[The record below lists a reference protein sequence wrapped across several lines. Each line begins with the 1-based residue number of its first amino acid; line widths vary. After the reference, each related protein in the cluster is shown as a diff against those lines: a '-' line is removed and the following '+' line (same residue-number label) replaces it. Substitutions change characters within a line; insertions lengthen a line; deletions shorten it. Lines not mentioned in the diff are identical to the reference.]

1 MVTYNPDSREQL
13 SNKRLFD
20 NADGMIMNFSKA
32 QREKMWAHLEE
43 VLNDILLIKKNKIQ
57 IILDKLNYKS
67 LSYWERL
74 ELIKELKEL
83 SRKKEEKEKRKLYD
97 VIKSLKDT
105 SKTQYTKQIKI
116 TKKLRTF
123 TFLKNIFGNNSTE
136 KPNN

>member
-1 MVTYNPDSREQL
+1 MDRKVPYTPNTFEESMVM
-13 SNKRLFD
+13 K
-20 NADGMIMNFSKA
+20 FSKTI
-32 QREKMWAHLEE
+32 WEE
-43 VLNDILLIKKNKIQ
+43 VWLSMEKLFNDILLTREDKIQ
-57 IILDKLNYKS
+57 IILDRFNYKS

-97 VIKSLKDT
+97 VIKSLKNT
-105 SKTQYTKQIKI
+105 SKTQYTKIITI
-116 TKKLRTF
+116 TKELTTF

>member
-1 MVTYNPDSREQL
+1 MVSYTSNTFEELSHSRYSMFMKIPTKEKLWL
-13 SNKRLFD
+13 S
-20 NADGMIMNFSKA
+20 I
-32 QREKMWAHLEE
+32 EKI
-43 VLNDILLIKKNKIQ
+43 LNDILLVKEDKVQ
-57 IILDKLNYKS
+57 IILDRLNYKS

-74 ELIKELKEL
+74 ELIKELREL
-83 SRKKEEKEKRKLYD
+83 SRKKEDKEKRKLYD

>member
-1 MVTYNPDSREQL
+1 MVKYNPSSREQL
-13 SNKRLFD
+13 SNKRLFNNYD
-20 NADGMIMNFSKA
+20 ALINFSEIN
-32 QREKMWAHLEE
+32 REEIWLSVQKLFF
-43 VLNDILLIKKNKIQ
+43 DKLLTREDKIQ
-57 IILDKLNYKS
+57 IILDMFSYKS

-74 ELIKELKEL
+74 ELIKELKEQ

-116 TKKLRTF
+116 TKELKTF